1 MDRSF
6 MSRFQEWLNEWS
18 ELKTRQVLVVVLA
31 VLMGLLAGMVVYT
44 ISKAI
49 INDVWSYPPGLYGF
63 GTEADQ
69 KEQLN
74 NSLMQIYICTAAAWI
89 VGTLGGSYCAT
100 RVAKMGRFPAWIAG
114 VLLTAYYWID
124 LLFQP
129 HNLPQFLLCPVL
141 VGICAYGGGWL
152 GMYVTVRKQM
162 KSETRSAATPEDA

>member
-1 MDRSF
+1 MG
-6 MSRFQEWLNEWS
+6 RFQEWLNEWN

-49 INDVWSYPPGLYGF
+49 INDVWSYPPGLYGL
-63 GTEADQ
+63 ADE
-69 KEQLN
+69 EQRQAL
-74 NSLMQIYICTAAAWI
+74 LKTVAMQVYVCTALAWV
-89 VGTLGGSYCAT
+89 VGTLGGCYCAT

-129 HNLPQFLLCPVL
+129 HNLPQFLLCPIL

-152 GMYVTVRKQM
+152 GMYVTVRKQI
-162 KSETRSAATPEDA
+162 KNGAQAIAPEDA

>member
-6 MSRFQEWLNEWS
+6 AGRFQEWLNEWN

-49 INDVWSYPPGLYGF
+49 INDIWPLSPGLYGF
-63 GTEADQ
+63 GDAAQQENQ
-69 KEQLN
+69 FNQ
-74 NSLMQIYICTAAAWI
+74 SLMQVYLCTAASWI
-89 VGTLGGSYCAT
+89 VGTVGGGYCAT
-100 RVAKMGRFPAWIAG
+100 RVAKMGRFPAWITG

-124 LLFQP
+124 MLFQP
-129 HNLPQFLLCPVL
+129 HNLPQFILCPFL
-141 VGICAYGGGWL
+141 VGLCAYGGGWL

-162 KSETRSAATPEDA
+162 KSGAGAAAPEDA

>member
-6 MSRFQEWLNEWS
+6 GRRFQEWLNEWN

-49 INDVWSYPPGLYGF
+49 INWAWTYPPGVYDIG
-63 GTEADQ
+63 GADQ
-69 KEQLN
+69 QKNQIN
-74 NSLMQIYICTAAAWI
+74 NAQMQIYLCTAAAWI
-89 VGTLGGSYCAT
+89 VGTLGGGYCAT
-100 RVAKMGRFPAWIAG
+100 RVAKMGRFPAWITG
-114 VLLTAYYWID
+114 VLLVAYYWID

-129 HNLPQFLLCPVL
+129 RVLPQFLLCPIL
-141 VGICAYGGGWL
+141 VAICAYAGGWL

-162 KSETRSAATPEDA
+162 KSDTRDVAPEDA